1 MAKFVVI
8 RQQGV
13 SPQRIE
19 AESFTYDGDDK
30 MFVFRDGGRKT
41 VALVPN
47 EGVSVVSTSDA
58 VDNP

>member
-1 MAKFVVI
+1 MPKFVVI

-30 MFVFRDGGRKT
+30 MFVFRDGNKKT

-47 EGVSVVSTSDA
+47 EGVSVVSTAAA

>member
-1 MAKFVVI
+1 MSKFVVI
-8 RQQGV
+8 RYQGL

-30 MFVFRDGGRKT
+30 MFVFRDASKKT

-47 EGVSVVSTSDA
+47 EGVSVVATSA
-58 VDNP
+58 VVDNP

>member
-1 MAKFVVI
+1 MAKFAVI

-19 AESFTYDGDDK
+19 AETFAYEGDDR
-30 MFVFRDGGRKT
+30 MFVFRDANKKI

-47 EGVSVVSTSDA
+47 EGVCVVATSGA

>member
-1 MAKFVVI
+1 MSKFVVI
-8 RQQGV
+8 RYQGL

-19 AESFTYDGDDK
+19 AETFAYDGDDK
-30 MFVFRDGGRKT
+30 MFVFRDASKKI

-58 VDNP
+58 VGNP